1 MSLREDLEATL
12 GKRKTLVAGAAVL
25 AGGAAFFSGLGAG
38 RAPATYGA
46 LIASWLF
53 FAGGALGAV
62 AFGALFR
69 VVHGGWARP
78 MIALGRPAVFFAPA
92 AMVLLLVILSGAA
105 AAPWVAGS
113 RGWLATPF
121 LAAREIVL
129 TATLFGL
136 AWLWFGP
143 RSPAAPALPA
153 GVAFIITYT
162 IVLSIWA
169 FDFVLGPDPVFG
181 STVIGPFL
189 FVTVFLAGTGT
200 LVLLALA
207 RGALSDADR
216 NDTVSFLLAMTIFW
230 TYLFAAQTLT
240 IWYGNLPDETAFLL
254 RRMQG
259 GWGWNSLLMLVL
271 VFFVPFGCL
280 LHPIGRSSRR
290 VLAAVLGGQL
300 LGLWLVCQ
308 ILVVPTLSAGDALLP
323 FHPRNVLI
331 ALGVLG
337 ACVLSVAPGLRHLA
351 VAPEAGAGAARSAH
365 PAG

>member
-1 MSLREDLEATL
+1 MSWRDDLEATL
-12 GKRKTLVAGAAVL
+12 GKRGTRLAGAAVL
-25 AGGAAFFSGLGAG
+25 AGAAAFVSGLGAG

-46 LIASWLF
+46 LISSWLF

-69 VVHGGWARP
+69 IVPARWARP
-78 MIALGRPAVFFAPA
+78 IAALGRPAVTFAPA
-92 AMVLLLVILSGAA
+92 ALVLLLVILTGAA

-113 RGWLATPF
+113 RGWLATP
-121 LAAREIVL
+121 LLVAREVVL
-129 TATLFGL
+129 TAALFGL

-143 RSPAAPALPA
+143 RSQAPELSS
-153 GVAFIITYT
+153 GVAFIIAYT

-200 LVLLALA
+200 LVLLALV
-207 RGALSDADR
+207 RGALSEADR

-259 GWGWNSLLMLVL
+259 GWGWISLLMLVL
-271 VFFVPFGCL
+271 MFFVPFGCL
-280 LHPIGRSSRR
+280 LHPIGRTSRR

-300 LGLWLVCQ
+300 LGMWLVCQ

-351 VAPEAGAGAARSAH
+351 VPAEAGAAAARRAH